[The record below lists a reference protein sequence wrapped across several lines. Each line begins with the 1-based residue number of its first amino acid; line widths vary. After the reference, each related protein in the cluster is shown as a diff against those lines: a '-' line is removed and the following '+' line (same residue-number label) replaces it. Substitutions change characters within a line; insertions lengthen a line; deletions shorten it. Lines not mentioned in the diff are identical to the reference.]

1 MIWRGYN
8 DYTYTT
14 CGRCQR
20 KVPIEEC
27 QWDNGLLV
35 CKVYDCKDNAINGSL
50 ELGWAR
56 EASRD
61 RNELVPDP
69 KLINPVDPGLQIEHL
84 PASSGT
90 W

>member
-1 MIWRGYN
+1 MIYRNYCEVV
-8 DYTYTT
+8 YTT
-14 CGRCQR
+14 CGRCQQ
-20 KVPIEEC
+20 KVPISDC
-27 QWDNGLLV
+27 DWDNGLLV
-35 CKVYDCKDNAINGSL
+35 CRINGCKDNAINGSL

-69 KLINPVDPGLQIEHL
+69 KLINPVDPGIQILHL